1 MKEKQKFLILDQVKF
16 LRKNSLKISQKRTST
31 RRDALKKM
39 SMLAFTMHPVMKAV
53 DKAITMP
60 FMIHRKGRAVCFSFN
75 NELAWEINPVLFG
88 RNAEV
93 LLTESDNG
101 FDILLKNAEYPST
114 GIRADFHAVVRRKEA
129 EWIMDIEFPWL
140 NISERI
146 SFDRWLRDNVC
157 LNGIMTS
164 GIKIPLGKNDSVSLP
179 SSSVLRLDRRWNIDI
194 LPEKEIVLN
203 IFNGNES
210 YKGARLSVYKE
221 GTPEWINTTHFSDTL
236 FLSLNEPQSD
246 FSSFGSL
253 RYRSHTAFGSSEYP
267 FSRTGVVAGRHE
279 NNIASILWA
288 CNDADSG
295 NSSTV
300 LRPQGGKTALSF
312 TNTRFSKEYTSDM
325 EPFMFAGDIGSA
337 PQWIGTAGAAFAI
350 ASSPD
355 YSFLIRGEGNEI
367 SFLDL
372 KARLLQSMITIN
384 GCSSLPAVY
393 SNTPGV
399 NLSFQDQRA
408 VKLQKPVTG
417 QVVNPANVQRVDDQD
432 ERAGWIYVNRE
443 ATRVRFRTDT
453 PILFNIIRPN
463 DFLNLQLE
471 FVNFILDG
479 NLLKIDDAKSPSFL
493 IVHFPSQH
501 TREEMFKA
509 SEKPRVPVK
518 FLRAKSSRL
527 VFRVPSDN
535 EPIPL
540 TLEYLLNWDNFEIQ
554 VNYRARWFN
563 TGRDTGGLL
572 QQNLQKMSMV
582 YGAVS
587 PGKGAVAP
595 RKALNLQIQQ
605 KKVITPAP
613 LQTKQIQQPMTAQ
626 EVKVAVSSSPKGPG
640 RLSLSDES
648 VVKVLANPELE
659 TTMVDQ
665 VKGALA
671 NLFKMGEP
679 SKYETSI
686 EAPAWMEISPNQFAG
701 FAHNIEL
708 RDEFGEYDES
718 KPERLDISDD
728 IATAP
733 GKREVSP
740 AVPENRAQVKR
751 VLPAQMKVAPGT
763 QQIRTVQPIIIRNPK
778 YKNVVSPSLLKI
790 PPLLAIKQG
799 QLFELWHTRMGVK
812 LASGEIDED
821 ALSDLK
827 TVRVLWSPC
836 ASEKPGGQSR
846 AFIEASKNFY
856 SLPEP
861 YQINELVHLTSNYTD
876 LRIENTNTK
885 ADPRPVKAKRLMLS
899 ALGAWFDYEFRDE
912 RRINSIALQAWL
924 QRATMGRDHYIK
936 LVMRGYLF
944 PFGHK
949 AVRIIIGERKIQLV
963 GNVYTAVVIVKEY
976 IVVTQPEL
984 LYGRTAGNQGFVPF
998 PFQRVEIKDLEKQVS
1013 TKQIITGQN
1022 AFELY
1027 EVADTNKPLFYK
1039 IEMDDAVGQTVRTE
1053 VPVVFVE
1060 ANVTQQS
1067 VVVDHYAKNGWDYF
1081 SSGPASKPVAYARS
1095 LVPGDT
1101 MLETRSIMFGA
1112 RNINYDLDGVKF
1124 YPEVVESSVFIKQVE
1139 ELTGER
1145 KPVRIQLMDD
1155 NNLSMVFAKVH
1166 PDEKAELVFGD
1177 TETSGGFLSPNMA
1190 ITGFSKLTG
1199 LTGSA
1204 LDNLNNLM
1212 VVAEK
1217 IFSIADKIPKIFGV
1231 INFVDILMP
1240 EVNLTGA
1247 VSKIKDQI
1255 EKIRDQIESVS
1266 QEILSVLARAD
1277 AELKRL
1283 NRFLTAVSGLLENRS
1298 ITEAL
1303 KDSEALAQ
1311 ALSSYGITVS
1321 QGTIKEALEAAISAG
1336 REINAKNVSLATLAG
1351 YIDNP
1356 AGLRTELTN
1365 AGADVSSQTVARLLE
1380 LVKGLL
1386 NNGFEDSEIIAVVNV
1401 LGLVS
1406 SLTDL
1411 QSLIKTLA
1419 GDIANRIIESIP
1431 EMPNIKFQIK
1441 GDEIVVEYHWKPKT
1455 KNEFDAVLF
1464 QIKNMN
1470 SSTSQIE
1477 VSVDSTM
1484 KKSIDLKSPPRFD
1497 VDASIKK
1504 FSIVVAKTIQINFE
1518 KLAFKSGTGSKPDVD
1533 LKFSPVPIRLI
1544 GSLSFV
1550 NNLQKVL
1557 NADQFAAGPFI
1568 DVSTNGIVAGYNF
1581 PLPNIEVG
1589 ILALSNMMLGT
1600 RLKIPFNQDALTLGF
1615 NFSSRENPFKV
1626 LVSCFGGGGFF
1637 SMETTMKGL
1646 RRLDAAFE
1654 FGAGVSLNLGVA
1666 SGSVEAMGGIYY
1678 CLVTEPEGTTYSM
1691 TAYLRLTGRLSIL
1704 KLIKVTL
1711 EFYLELLYE
1720 SLGEKTIMED
1730 NKPVLKVDR
1739 GSRLVGTATL
1749 SVKVEVLFFSK
1760 TVKVTVKRTFSGND
1774 ADPKFADTYSL
1785 EHWQSYCAAFAS

>member
-1 MKEKQKFLILDQVKF
+1 CL
-16 LRKNSLKISQKRTST
+16 
-31 RRDALKKM
+31 
-39 SMLAFTMHPVMKAV
+39 PV
-53 DKAITMP
+53 
-60 FMIHRKGRAVCFSFN
+60 
-75 NELAWEINPVLFG
+75 VL
-88 RNAEV
+88 
-93 LLTESDNG
+93 
-101 FDILLKNAEYPST
+101 
-114 GIRADFHAVVRRKEA
+114 
-129 EWIMDIEFPWL
+129 M
-140 NISERI
+140 
-146 SFDRWLRDNVC
+146 
-157 LNGIMTS
+157 
-164 GIKIPLGKNDSVSLP
+164 
-179 SSSVLRLDRRWNIDI
+179 
-194 LPEKEIVLN
+194 
-203 IFNGNES
+203 
-210 YKGARLSVYKE
+210 
-221 GTPEWINTTHFSDTL
+221 
-236 FLSLNEPQSD
+236 
-246 FSSFGSL
+246 
-253 RYRSHTAFGSSEYP
+253 
-267 FSRTGVVAGRHE
+267 
-279 NNIASILWA
+279 
-288 CNDADSG
+288 
-295 NSSTV
+295 
-300 LRPQGGKTALSF
+300 PQGGNSALSF
-312 TNTRFSKEYTSDM
+312 CSARFSKEYSSDG
-325 EPFMFAGDIGSA
+325 EPFMFAGDIGDS
-337 PQWIGTAGAAFAI
+337 PQWIGSAGSAFAI
-350 ASSPD
+350 ASTDEHSL
-355 YSFLIRGEGNEI
+355 LIKGEESEI
-367 SFLDL
+367 SYFDL
-372 KARLLQSMITIN
+372 KARLLQSMITIS

-393 SNTPGV
+393 ADTPGV

-408 VKLQKPVTG
+408 IKLQKPATG

-471 FVNFILDG
+471 FVNFTLDG
-479 NLLKIDDAKSPSFL
+479 NLLKIDDPKSPSFL

-501 TREEMFKA
+501 TREEMFK
-509 SEKPRVPVK
+509 EPNKPRVPAK
-518 FLRAKSSRL
+518 FLRAKSSRV
-527 VFRVPSDN
+527 VFKVPPDN

-563 TGRDTGGLL
+563 TGRESAGLL
-572 QQNLQKMSMV
+572 QQNLQKAVMV
-582 YGAVS
+582 YGATQA
-587 PGKGAVAP
+587 GKAVITP
-595 RKALNLQIQQ
+595 RKSIDLQMRQ
-605 KKVITPAP
+605 KKVIDPAP
-613 LQTKQIQQPMTAQ
+613 VKTKQIQQPMTAQ
-626 EVKVAVSSSPKGPG
+626 EVKVAVASSPKGPG
-640 RLSLSDES
+640 RLSLSDEN

-671 NLFKMGEP
+671 NLFRMGEP

-718 KPERLDISDD
+718 KPDRLDISDD
-728 IATAP
+728 IVVAP
-733 GKREVSP
+733 GRKEVSP
-740 AVPENRAQVKR
+740 SAPESRAQVKR
-751 VLPAQMKVAPGT
+751 VLPAQVKTADGT
-763 QQIRTVQPIIIRNPK
+763 RQIRMIQPVIVRNPR

-790 PPLLAIKQG
+790 PPLISIKQG

-812 LASGEIDED
+812 LASGEIDEN

-846 AFIEASKNFY
+846 PFIEASKNFY

-861 YQINELVHLTSNYTD
+861 YQINELVHLTSNYLD
-876 LRIENTNTK
+876 LRIENSNAK

-912 RRINSIALQAWL
+912 RRINGIALQAWL

-963 GNVYTAVVIVKEY
+963 GNVYTAVIIVKEY

-984 LYGRTAGNQGFVPF
+984 LYDRPVNQGFVPF
-998 PFQRVEIKDLEKQVS
+998 PFQRVEIKDLEKQVA

-1027 EVADTNKPLFYK
+1027 DVADTAKPLYFK
-1039 IEMDDAVGQTVRTE
+1039 TEMDDAAGQSVRTE
-1053 VPVVFVE
+1053 VPLVFVE
-1060 ANVTQQS
+1060 ANVPQQS
-1067 VVVDHYAKNGWDYF
+1067 VVVDHYTKNGWSYF

-1124 YPEVVESSVFIKQVE
+1124 YPEVVESSVYFKQVE

-1145 KPVRIQLMDD
+1145 KPVRIQLVDD

-1166 PDEKAELVFGD
+1166 PEEKAELVFGD
-1177 TETSGGFLSPNMA
+1177 SETSGGFLTPNMA
-1190 ITGFSKLTG
+1190 ITGLSKLTG
-1199 LTGSA
+1199 LTGNA
-1204 LDNLNNLM
+1204 LDNLNSLM
-1212 VVAEK
+1212 VVAKK
-1217 IFSIADKIPKIFGV
+1217 IFSLADKIPKIFGV
-1231 INFVDILMP
+1231 IDFVDILMS
-1240 EVNLTGA
+1240 EVDLSGT
-1247 VSKIKDQI
+1247 VKKIKDQI
-1255 EKIRDQIESVS
+1255 EKIRDQVESVS

-1277 AELKRL
+1277 AELRRL
-1283 NRFLTAVSGLLENRS
+1283 NKFLVAVSGLLENKS
-1298 ITEAL
+1298 IIEAL

-1311 ALSSYGITVS
+1311 ALGSFGITVS
-1321 QGTIKEALEAAISAG
+1321 QGTIKETVESAITIG
-1336 REINAKNVSLATLAG
+1336 KEISSKNISISTLAG
-1351 YIDNP
+1351 YVNNP
-1356 AGLRTELTN
+1356 SGLRSELTS
-1365 AGADVSSQTVARLLE
+1365 AGADVSSQAVSQMLE

-1386 NNGFEDSEIIAVVNV
+1386 NNGFEDAEIVAVVNV

-1411 QSLIKTLA
+1411 QGLIKTLA
-1419 GDIANRIIESIP
+1419 GDIANKIIESIP
-1431 EMPNIKFQIK
+1431 EIPNVKFQIK

-1470 SSTSQIE
+1470 SSVNQIE
-1477 VSVDSTM
+1477 VSIDSSM
-1484 KKSIDLKSPPRFD
+1484 RKSMDLKSPPRFD

-1518 KLAFKSGTGSKPDVD
+1518 RLSFKSGTGSKPDVD
-1533 LKFSPVPIRLI
+1533 LKFSTVPIRLI

-1568 DVSTNGIVAGYNF
+1568 DVTTNGIVAGYNF

-1600 RLKIPFNQDALTLGF
+1600 RLKIPFNQEALTLGF
-1615 NFSSRENPFKV
+1615 NFSSRENPFRV

-1666 SGSVEAMGGIYY
+1666 SGSVEAMGGFYY
-1678 CLVTEPEGTTYSM
+1678 CLVTEPEGTSYTM

-1730 NKPVLKVDR
+1730 NKPVLKVDK

-1785 EHWQSYCAAFAS
+1785 EHWQNYCAAFAS